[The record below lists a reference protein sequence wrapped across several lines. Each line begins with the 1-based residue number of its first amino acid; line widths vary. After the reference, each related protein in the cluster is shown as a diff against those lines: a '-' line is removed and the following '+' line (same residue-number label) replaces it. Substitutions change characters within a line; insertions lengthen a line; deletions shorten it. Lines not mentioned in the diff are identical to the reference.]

1 MSADSISGARF
12 TVFGGEGFI
21 GRHMV
26 RHLRESGATVFVAPR
41 GDAAFSQDLGH
52 VIYCIGLTADWRQR
66 RYDAVRAHVAYL
78 LSIVERHRFDSFLYL
93 SSTRIYKRS
102 HDTDEGAS
110 FLVSPSDTDD
120 LFDISKIMGESVCL
134 GGAPTTRVARLSNVY
149 GDDYGSDNFL
159 SSVIRDALTGSVT
172 LRTSLQSAK
181 DYISVEEVVGLLSQ
195 IALRGQHQIYNV
207 ASGINTSH
215 EAIMSELRRLT
226 RCELHISNGAPDGSF
241 PGISTN
247 RVQQEFGVSGTRV
260 VDSLDRLV
268 QDFRNHRD
276 TWGSR

>member
-1 MSADSISGARF
+1 VTTASIAGARY
-12 TVFGGEGFI
+12 TVFGGAGFI
-21 GRHMV
+21 GRHLV
-26 RHLRESGATVFVAPR
+26 RHLRDSGAAVFVPPR
-41 GDAAFSQDLGH
+41 GEVAFSEHLGH
-52 VIYCIGLTADWRQR
+52 VIYCVGLTADWRQR

-78 LSIVERHRFDSFLYL
+78 LSIIEKQRFDSFLYL

-102 HDTDEGAS
+102 HNTDERTS
-110 FLVSPSDTDD
+110 FLVSPSDPDD
-120 LFDISKIMGESVCL
+120 LFDISKIMGESICL
-134 GGAPTTRVARLSNVY
+134 RGAPTTRVARLSNVY
-149 GDDYGSDNFL
+149 GDDYGSENFL

-181 DYISVEEVVGLLSQ
+181 DYISVAEVAALLAQ

-207 ASGINTSH
+207 ASGINTTH
-215 EAIMSELRRLT
+215 EQVLSELRRLT
-226 RCELHISNGAPDGSF
+226 KCELHVSSGAPDGSF

-247 RVQQEFGVSGTRV
+247 RVREEFGVSGTRV
-260 VDSLDRLV
+260 VDSLERLV